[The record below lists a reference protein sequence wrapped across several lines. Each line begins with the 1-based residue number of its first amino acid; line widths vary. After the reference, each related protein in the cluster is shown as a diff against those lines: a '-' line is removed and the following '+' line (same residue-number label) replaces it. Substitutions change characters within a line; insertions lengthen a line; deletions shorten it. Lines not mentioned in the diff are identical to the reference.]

1 MLAWRRRVT
10 IGKFK
15 AALKLVPHEMLKLA
29 PHDESRNNRPGT
41 RVDHHPSLTRR
52 HHVTIQG
59 ARVREEIAP
68 GILCA
73 PHGRG
78 AGAGGLPELLRDVG
92 AVAVCA
98 GRSPDIRRFRK
109 FLDRRAARAGGAR
122 HGRLSE
128 GPPLFKA
135 NGRASGPR
143 LAISGILLS
152 AVLPAAVRRLGA
164 AGLSSR
170 ALPVAGGDLCLLHRD
185 AAGAAAKGLA

>member
-1 MLAWRRRVT
+1 MNDAPKKNRRARKFRRSRKVSVSQLMLAWRRRVT

-78 AGAGGLPELLRDVG
+78 AGAGR
-92 AVAVCA
+92 
-98 GRSPDIRRFRK
+98 
-109 FLDRRAARAGGAR
+109 
-122 HGRLSE
+122 
-128 GPPLFKA
+128 
-135 NGRASGPR
+135 
-143 LAISGILLS
+143 
-152 AVLPAAVRRLGA
+152 
-164 AGLSSR
+164 
-170 ALPVAGGDLCLLHRD
+170 
-185 AAGAAAKGLA
+185 